1 MDFIIV
7 TGLSGAGKTRAINA
21 LEDIGFF
28 CADNIP
34 PQLIQTF
41 YEMTQQSHG
50 SLSHVA
56 VVTDIRGGDMF
67 SKLLSTLDQMDAER
81 KEYKI
86 LFLDANDYILI
97 NRFKETRRK
106 HPLSDN
112 CLGSLDQAVKLER
125 DVLRPVKERADYII
139 DTSYLS
145 PAQLKERISSLF
157 LGDAS
162 DAMKIHCISFGF
174 KFGMPTEADLV
185 FDVRI
190 ACYGKPRLRHFFA
203 GCRFRRSNRLKF
215 SAVDSIAVKNLTVDG
230 GDYPVE
236 RIKVG
241 RDQVGVPFGVDQ
253 VRLFPAEHQNAV
265 EVPGNNAQVFKI
277 PPARR
282 AGHQGSVVGHGEGVK
297 PFFRRGAHIF
307 LQSAVCVCG
316 CCRMRVSI
324 CD

>member
-1 MDFIIV
+1 
-7 TGLSGAGKTRAINA
+7 
-21 LEDIGFF
+21 
-28 CADNIP
+28 
-34 PQLIQTF
+34 
-41 YEMTQQSHG
+41 
-50 SLSHVA
+50 
-56 VVTDIRGGDMF
+56 MF

-185 FDVRI
+185 FDVR
-190 ACYGKPRLRHFFA
+190 CLPNPFYVEDLKHLTGLDKPVQDYVLRSDETKGFV
-203 GCRFRRSNRLKF
+203 S
-215 SAVDSIAVKNLTVDG
+215 
-230 GDYPVE
+230 
-236 RIKVG
+236 
-241 RDQVGVPFGVDQ
+241 
-253 VRLFPAEHQNAV
+253 RLFSLVDYMIPLYCNEGKSQLVIAIGCTGGHHRSV
-265 EVPGNNAQVFKI
+265 TLAQVLYEHLLEQNL
-277 PPARR
+277 R
-282 AGHQGSVVGHGEGVK
+282 ASVNHRDIQRK
-297 PFFRRGAHIF
+297 
-307 LQSAVCVCG
+307 
-316 CCRMRVSI
+316 
-324 CD
+324 

>member
-34 PQLIQTF
+34 PQLIETF
-41 YEMTQQSHG
+41 HEMTQQSHG

-67 SKLLSTLDQMDAER
+67 STLLSTLDRMDANQ

-86 LFLDANDYILI
+86 LFLDANDYVLI

-106 HPLSDN
+106 HPLADN
-112 CLGSLDQAVKLER
+112 CLGSLEQAVKLER
-125 DVLRPVKERADYII
+125 DVLRLVKERADYVI

-185 FDVRI
+185 FDVR
-190 ACYGKPRLRHFFA
+190 CLPNPFYVENLKHLTGLDKP
-203 GCRFRRSNRLKF
+203 
-215 SAVDSIAVKNLTVDG
+215 VQ
-230 GDYPVE
+230 DYVLQSE
-236 RIKVG
+236 ETKGFVS
-241 RDQVGVPFGVDQ
+241 
-253 VRLFPAEHQNAV
+253 RLFSLVDYMIPLYCNEGKSQLVIAIGCTGGHHRSV
-265 EVPGNNAQVFKI
+265 TLAQVLYEHLMEQNL
-277 PPARR
+277 R
-282 AGHQGSVVGHGEGVK
+282 ASVNHRDIQRK
-297 PFFRRGAHIF
+297 
-307 LQSAVCVCG
+307 
-316 CCRMRVSI
+316 
-324 CD
+324 

>member
-34 PQLIQTF
+34 PKLIETF

-50 SLSHVA
+50 ALSHVA

-67 SKLLSTLDQMDAER
+67 SALLSTLDSMNAEQ

-86 LFLDANDYILI
+86 LFLDANDYVLI

-106 HPLSDN
+106 HPLADN
-112 CLGSLDQAVKLER
+112 CLGSLEQAVKLER
-125 DVLRPVKERADYII
+125 DVLRPVKERADYVI

-145 PAQLKERISSLF
+145 PAQLKERISGLF

-185 FDVRI
+185 FDVR
-190 ACYGKPRLRHFFA
+190 CLPNPFYVESLKHLTGLDKPVR
-203 GCRFRRSNRLKF
+203 
-215 SAVDSIAVKNLTVDG
+215 
-230 GDYPVE
+230 DYVLE
-236 RIKVG
+236 SEETKGFVS
-241 RDQVGVPFGVDQ
+241 
-253 VRLFPAEHQNAV
+253 RLFSLVDYMIPLYCNEGKSQLVIAIGCTGGHHRSV
-265 EVPGNNAQVFKI
+265 TLAQVLYEHLMEQNL
-277 PPARR
+277 R
-282 AGHQGSVVGHGEGVK
+282 ASVNHRDVQRK
-297 PFFRRGAHIF
+297 
-307 LQSAVCVCG
+307 
-316 CCRMRVSI
+316 
-324 CD
+324 